1 MSCKTHSCAKAAP
14 GMLPHAIALT
24 QIMCGAVRRGQD
36 AYVSAPP
43 PGLRAAEADAQ
54 YLAPFTTWPDGPGG
68 VALSQFQ
75 ISGIHCAACSGII
88 ETALLKLPGVE
99 AASVNPAAAR
109 LALRWRPALIAFA
122 DVLTALQAVGYRA
135 TPDVAAPARE
145 LRRQERRQALW
156 RLFVAGFLMM
166 QVMMLATPAYVAAP
180 GELTNDLDRLLRWG
194 SWVLTLPVLAFA
206 AGPFFSGA
214 WRQLRAGRLGMDVP
228 VTLGI
233 AVTFVASTGALFD
246 PNGPLGGEVY
256 FDSLTMFV
264 ALLLLARW
272 FELGARHRAAD
283 ALEAVA
289 GALPTVAERLNDDG
303 TSTRVPPEALRVGDR
318 IRVAAGEAFAAD
330 GIVRSGDGWVNEAL
344 LTGESAPVAKAV
356 GDAVVAGSINLD
368 GSLVVAVQRVGE
380 DTTAQG
386 IVKLMRQA
394 QSQRPMAGGLLDR
407 VAAGFTAVVLLLA
420 LGAGLAWWWIE
431 PSRAVAVAVAVLIVT
446 CPCALTLAAPAA
458 WLTASGALARRG
470 LLLADLSALERL
482 CGITTV
488 VFDKTGTLSEERLQL
503 RRHWAQGAD
512 ADELLGLARGLAAL
526 SRHPHARSLAA
537 DEAGTWTDVHEFAGR
552 GIEARDPT
560 GRLWRLGAPAWVR
573 ERPDRAARLAF
584 GNHDCV
590 LWLDLTEAP
599 RADAADALAALRLA
613 GQRVRLLSGD
623 QPQAVEHMAAAL
635 DIAHWQGGATPE
647 SKLAA
652 VREWQADGER
662 VLMVGDGINDAPVLA
677 AADVRIAMGQGAM
690 LARSAADALLV
701 SNKLMA
707 LPHALALAQ
716 KARRVLRQ
724 NLAWA
729 ALYNLACVPLALSGL
744 LPPLAAGIG
753 MAASSLFVVLNAQR
767 LNR

>member
-1 MSCKTHSCAKAAP
+1 M
-14 GMLPHAIALT
+14 
-24 QIMCGAVRRGQD
+24 
-36 AYVSAPP
+36 SAPP
-43 PGLRAAEADAQ
+43 PGLCAAEADAGL
-54 YLAPFTTWPDGPGG
+54 LAPFTTWPDGQAGA
-68 VALSQFQ
+68 ALSQFQ
-75 ISGIHCAACSGII
+75 VAGMHCAACSGLI
-88 ETALLKLPGVE
+88 EAALLKLPGVSG
-99 AASVNPAAAR
+99 ASVNPASAR
-109 LALRWRPALIAFA
+109 LALQWLPSRLALA
-122 DVLTALQAVGYRA
+122 DVMAALQAAGYRA

-145 LRRQERRQALW
+145 LRRQERRRALW

-166 QVMMLATPAYVAAP
+166 QVMMLATPAYVAGA
-180 GELTNDLDRLLRWG
+180 GELAPDLARLLCWG
-194 SWVLTLPVLAFA
+194 SWVLTLPVMAFA

-228 VTLGI
+228 VAIGI

-246 PNGPLGGEVY
+246 PGGPLGHEVY
-256 FDSLTMFV
+256 FDSMTMFI

-289 GALPTVAERLNDDG
+289 GALPTVAERLLGNG
-303 TSTRVPPEALRVGDR
+303 GSERVAPEALRVGDR

-330 GIVRSGDGWVNEAL
+330 GCVLSGQGWANEAL

-356 GDAVVAGSINLD
+356 GDTVVAGSINLE
-368 GSLVVAVQRVGE
+368 GSLIVSVLRVGA

-386 IVKLMRQA
+386 IVRLMQQA
-394 QSQRPMAGGLLDR
+394 QSQRPSVYGVVDR

-420 LGAGLAWWWIE
+420 LGAGVAWWWLD
-431 PSRAVAVAVAVLIVT
+431 PSRAFAVAVAVLIVT

-470 LLLADLSALERL
+470 LLLTDLSALERL
-482 CGITTV
+482 CAVDTV
-488 VFDKTGTLSEERLQL
+488 VFDKTGTLSEDRLQL

-512 ADELLGLARGLAAL
+512 ADALLAVARSLAAL
-526 SRHPHARSLAA
+526 SRHPHAQALAG
-537 DEAGTWTDVHEFAGR
+537 DAGVWTDVRELAGR
-552 GIEARDPT
+552 GVEARDAT
-560 GRLWRLGAPAWVR
+560 GQLWRLGAPAWVS
-573 ERPDRAARLAF
+573 ERPDPAARLAF
-584 GNHDCV
+584 GCGDCV
-590 LWLDLTEAP
+590 LWLDLAEAP
-599 RADAADALAALRLA
+599 RADAAEAVKTLRA
-613 GQRVRLLSGD
+613 QGMRVRLLSGD
-623 QPQAVEHMAAAL
+623 QPAAVARMAALL
-635 DIAHWQGGATPE
+635 DIVHWRAGATPE

-652 VREWQADGER
+652 LRGWQAAHER

-701 SNKLMA
+701 SGRLMA
-707 LPHALALAQ
+707 LPQALVLAR
-716 KARRVLRQ
+716 KTRRVLRQ

-729 ALYNLACVPLALSGL
+729 ALYNLACVPLALTGW

-753 MAASSLFVVLNAQR
+753 MACSSLFVVLNAQR

>member
-1 MSCKTHSCAKAAP
+1 MA
-14 GMLPHAIALT
+14 
-24 QIMCGAVRRGQD
+24 D
-36 AYVSAPP
+36 
-43 PGLRAAEADAQ
+43 ADAQ
-54 YLAPFTTWPDGPGG
+54 ALAPFTTWPDGPGG
-68 VALSQFQ
+68 AASSQFQ
-75 ISGIHCAACSGII
+75 VAGMHCAACSGLI
-88 ETALLKLPGVE
+88 ESALLKLPGVLS
-99 AASVNPAAAR
+99 ASVNAASAR
-109 LALRWRPALIAFA
+109 LALRWRPSQVALA
-122 DVLTALQAVGYRA
+122 DVLAALQNAGYRA

-166 QVMMLATPAYVAAP
+166 QVMMLAAPAYVAEA
-180 GELTNDLDRLLRWG
+180 GELSADLDRLLRWG

-246 PNGPLGGEVY
+246 PSGPLGHEVY

-289 GALPTVAERLNDDG
+289 GSLPMTAERLNDDG
-303 TSTRVPPEALRVGDR
+303 SSERMPPEALRAGER

-330 GIVRSGDGWVNEAL
+330 GCVLSGQGFVNEAL

-368 GSLVVAVQRVGE
+368 GSLVIGVQRVGA

-386 IVKLMRQA
+386 IVRLMQQA
-394 QSQRPMAGGLLDR
+394 QSQRSSVNGLLDH

-420 LGAGLAWWWIE
+420 LGAGIAWWWID

-458 WLTASGALARRG
+458 WLTASGALARYG

-482 CGITTV
+482 CTVDTV
-488 VFDKTGTLSEERLQL
+488 VFDKTGTLSEDRLQL
-503 RRHWAQGAD
+503 RRHWATDGSDAD
-512 ADELLGLARGLAAL
+512 ALLVGARSLAAL
-526 SRHPHARSLAA
+526 SRHPHARALA
-537 DEAGTWTDVHEFAGR
+537 DGTVGEWRDVRELPGR
-552 GIEARDPT
+552 GVQARDAS
-560 GRLWRLGAPAWVR
+560 GKLWLLGAPAWVSH
-573 ERPDRAARLAF
+573 RPDPAARLAF
-584 GNHDCV
+584 GCDDRA
-590 LWLDLTEAP
+590 LWLDLAEAP
-599 RADAADALAALRLA
+599 RADAAEAVATLRSQ
-613 GQRVRLLSGD
+613 GWRVRLLSGD
-623 QPQAVEHMAAAL
+623 QPAAVAR
-635 DIAHWQGGATPE
+635 IAQVLEIAQWRAGATPE

-652 VREWQADGER
+652 VREWQAAGER

-701 SNKLMA
+701 SNRLMA
-707 LPHALALAQ
+707 VPQALMLA
-716 KARRVLRQ
+716 KKTRRVLRQ

-729 ALYNLACVPLALSGL
+729 ALYNLACVPLALAGF

>member
-1 MSCKTHSCAKAAP
+1 MHAA
-14 GMLPHAIALT
+14 
-24 QIMCGAVRRGQD
+24 D
-36 AYVSAPP
+36 
-43 PGLRAAEADAQ
+43 ADAQ
-54 YLAPFTTWPDGPGG
+54 ALAPFTTWPDGPGG

-75 ISGIHCAACSGII
+75 VAGMHCAACSGLI
-88 ETALLKLPGVE
+88 EAALLKLPGV
-99 AASVNPAAAR
+99 AGASVNAASAR
-109 LALRWRPALIAFA
+109 LALRWQPAQVALA
-122 DVLTALQAVGYRA
+122 DVLAALQAAGYRA

-145 LRRQERRQALW
+145 LRRRERRTALW

-166 QVMMLATPAYVAAP
+166 QVMMLATPAYVAEA
-180 GELTNDLDRLLRWG
+180 GELSADLDRLLRWG
-194 SWVLTLPVLAFA
+194 SWVLTLPVMAFA

-214 WRQLRAGRLGMDVP
+214 WRQLRARRLGMDVP

-246 PNGPLGGEVY
+246 HGGALGGEVY

-289 GALPTVAERLNDDG
+289 GSLPMTAERLNDDG
-303 TSTRVPPEALRVGDR
+303 SSERVPPEALRAGDR

-330 GIVRSGDGWVNEAL
+330 GSVLAGQGFVNEAL
-344 LTGESAPVAKAV
+344 LTGESAPVAKTVA
-356 GDAVVAGSINLD
+356 DAVVAGSINQD
-368 GSLVVAVQRVGE
+368 GSFVVAVQRVGA

-386 IVKLMRQA
+386 IVRLMQQA
-394 QSQRPMAGGLLDR
+394 QSQRPSVNGILDR

-420 LGAGLAWWWIE
+420 LGAGIAWWWID
-431 PSRAVAVAVAVLIVT
+431 PARAVAVAVAVLIVT
-446 CPCALTLAAPAA
+446 CPCALTLAVPAA

-470 LLLADLSALERL
+470 LLLADLSTLERL
-482 CGITTV
+482 CTVSTV
-488 VFDKTGTLSEERLQL
+488 VFDKTGTLSEDRLQL
-503 RRHWAQGAD
+503 RRWWANGAHGAD
-512 ADELLGLARGLAAL
+512 ADALLVVARSLAAL
-526 SRHPHARSLAA
+526 SRHPHALALGGA
-537 DEAGTWTDVHEFAGR
+537 GGAGTWTELREVAGR
-552 GIEARDPT
+552 GVEARDAT
-560 GRLWRLGAPAWVR
+560 GKRWRLGAPAWVSAS
-573 ERPDRAARLAF
+573 PDPSARMAF
-584 GNHDCV
+584 GCGDCV

-599 RADAADALAALRLA
+599 RADAGDAVRALRSQ

-623 QPQAVEHMAAAL
+623 QPAAVAHMAATL
-635 DIAHWQGGATPE
+635 DIAHWQAAATPE
-647 SKLAA
+647 TKLAA
-652 VREWQADGER
+652 VRAWQAAGER

-701 SNKLMA
+701 SNRLMA
-707 LPHALALAQ
+707 LPQALAFAH
-716 KARRVLRQ
+716 KTRRVLHQ

-729 ALYNLACVPLALSGL
+729 ALYNLACVPLALTGW

-753 MAASSLFVVLNAQR
+753 MACSSLFVVLNAQR

>member
-1 MSCKTHSCAKAAP
+1 VGTAKIL
-14 GMLPHAIALT
+14 G
-24 QIMCGAVRRGQD
+24 
-36 AYVSAPP
+36 VSAPP
-43 PGLRAAEADAQ
+43 PGLHAADADAQ
-54 YLAPFTTWPDGPGG
+54 ALAPFTTWPDGPGG

-75 ISGIHCAACSGII
+75 VAGMHCAACSGLI
-88 ETALLKLPGVE
+88 EAALLKLPGV
-99 AASVNPAAAR
+99 AGASVNAASAR
-109 LALRWRPALIAFA
+109 LALQWRPSQVALA
-122 DVLTALQAVGYRA
+122 DLLAALQAAGYRA

-166 QVMMLATPAYVAAP
+166 QVMMLATPAYVAEA
-180 GELTNDLDRLLRWG
+180 GELSSDLDRLLRWG
-194 SWVLTLPVLAFA
+194 SWVLTLPVMAFA

-246 PNGPLGGEVY
+246 PGGALGHEVY

-289 GALPTVAERLNDDG
+289 GSLPMTAERLNDDG
-303 TSTRVPPEALRVGDR
+303 SSERVPPEALRAGDR

-330 GIVRSGDGWVNEAL
+330 GGVLSGQGFVNEAL

-356 GDAVVAGSINLD
+356 GDAVVAGSISLD
-368 GSLVVAVQRVGE
+368 GSLVVGVQRVGA

-386 IVKLMRQA
+386 IVRLMQQA
-394 QSQRPMAGGLLDR
+394 QSQRPLANGILDR

-420 LGAGLAWWWIE
+420 LGAGIAWWWID

-470 LLLADLSALERL
+470 LLLTDLSALERL
-482 CGITTV
+482 CAVDTV
-488 VFDKTGTLSEERLQL
+488 VFDKTGTLSEDRLQL
-503 RRHWAQGAD
+503 RRHWAVDANAD
-512 ADELLGLARGLAAL
+512 ALLADARSLAAL
-526 SRHPHARSLAA
+526 SRHPHARALA
-537 DEAGTWTDVHEFAGR
+537 DGTAGRWTDVCEVPGR
-552 GIEARDPT
+552 GVQARD
-560 GRLWRLGAPAWVR
+560 GAGALWRLGAPAWVSAS
-573 ERPDRAARLAF
+573 PDPAARLAF
-584 GNHDCV
+584 GCDDRV
-590 LWLDLTEAP
+590 LWLDLAEAP
-599 RADAADALAALRLA
+599 RADAAEAVGALRA
-613 GQRVRLLSGD
+613 QARRVRLLSGD
-623 QPQAVEHMAAAL
+623 QPAAVARMAHVL
-635 DIAHWQGGATPE
+635 DIAHWRGGATPE

-652 VREWQADGER
+652 VREWQARGER

-701 SNKLMA
+701 SNRLMA
-707 LPHALALAQ
+707 IPQALALAT
-716 KARRVLRQ
+716 KTRRVLRQ

>member
-1 MSCKTHSCAKAAP
+1 M
-14 GMLPHAIALT
+14 HA
-24 QIMCGAVRRGQD
+24 
-36 AYVSAPP
+36 
-43 PGLRAAEADAQ
+43 ADADARL
-54 YLAPFTTWPDGPGG
+54 LAPFTTWPDGAGG

-75 ISGIHCAACSGII
+75 VAGMHCAACSGLI
-88 ETALLKLPGVE
+88 EAALLKLPGVQG
-99 AASVNPAAAR
+99 AGVNPASAR
-109 LALRWRPALIAFA
+109 LSLRWRPSQLALA
-122 DVLTALQAVGYRA
+122 DVLAALQAAGYRA

-166 QVMMLATPAYVAAP
+166 QVMMLATPAYVAEA
-180 GELTNDLDRLLRWG
+180 GELSSDLDRLLRWG
-194 SWVLTLPVLAFA
+194 SWVLTLPVMAFA

-228 VTLGI
+228 VALGI

-246 PNGPLGGEVY
+246 PGGLLGHEVY

-272 FELGARHRAAD
+272 FEVGARHRAAE

-289 GALPTVAERLNDDG
+289 GALPMAAERLLEDD
-303 TSTRVPPEALRVGDR
+303 SSERVPPEALRVGDR

-330 GIVRSGDGWVNEAL
+330 GCVLSGQGFVNEAL
-344 LTGESAPVAKAV
+344 LTGESAPVAKTV

-368 GSLVVAVQRVGE
+368 GSLVVGVQRVGQ

-386 IVKLMRQA
+386 IVRLMQQA
-394 QSQRPMAGGLLDR
+394 QSQRPFVHGLLDR

-420 LGAGLAWWWIE
+420 LSAGLAWWWVD
-431 PSRAVAVAVAVLIVT
+431 PARAVAVAVAVLIVT

-482 CGITTV
+482 CAVNTV
-488 VFDKTGTLSEERLQL
+488 VFDKTGTLSEDRLQL
-503 RRHWAQGAD
+503 RRHWTRGAD
-512 ADELLGLARGLAAL
+512 ADALLAVARSLAAL
-526 SRHPHARSLAA
+526 SRHPHARALA
-537 DEAGTWTDVHEFAGR
+537 DGRGAGTWADLREVAGH
-552 GIEARDPT
+552 GVEARDAT
-560 GRLWRLGAPAWVR
+560 GRLWRLGAPDWVS
-573 ERPDRAARLAF
+573 EQPDPAARLAF
-584 GNHDCV
+584 GCGDCV
-590 LWLDLTEAP
+590 LWLDLAEAP
-599 RADAADALAALRLA
+599 RADAAAAVAALQAQGR
-613 GQRVRLLSGD
+613 RVRLLSGD
-623 QPQAVEHMAAAL
+623 QPAAVAHMAAVLAI
-635 DIAHWQGGATPE
+635 DNWQAGATPGA
-647 SKLAA
+647 KLAA
-652 VREWQADGER
+652 VRGWQAAGER

-677 AADVRIAMGQGAM
+677 AADVRIAMGQSAM

-701 SNKLMA
+701 SNRLMA
-707 LPHALALAQ
+707 VPQALALAQ
-716 KARRVLRQ
+716 KTRRVLRQ

-729 ALYNLACVPLALSGL
+729 ALYNAACVPLALTGW

-753 MAASSLFVVLNAQR
+753 MAASSLFVVFNAQR